1 MRAATAPRSG
11 FDYDDARPRRVGREF
26 VRRLPIV
33 VKATGLFHATLPVWD
48 LVRAETFWRDLL
60 GIERHAIPSYFP
72 NTVVFL
78 DLGNTMIHLVRYG
91 DDVPRP
97 DPRSTHV
104 AIEVDDLDAALV
116 KVRATGQT
124 ILREIQDRP
133 DGMRCFY
140 FLDTEGNR
148 VELTQH

>member
-1 MRAATAPRSG
+1 M
-11 FDYDDARPRRVGREF
+11 
-26 VRRLPIV
+26 

-48 LVRAETFWRDLL
+48 IERAEKFWFDLL
-60 GIERHAIPSYFP
+60 GIVPHATPSYFP
-72 NTVVFL
+72 GRVTFL

-104 AIEVDDLDAALV
+104 AIDVDDLDAALV
-116 KVRATGQT
+116 KVTATGSQILSGIQT
-124 ILREIQDRP
+124 RP

-140 FLDTEGNR
+140 FIDSEGNR
-148 VELTQH
+148 IELVQH